1 MTSHDETDGR
11 RRGRLFRRRLRVIVA
26 GWILLALACGFRAG
40 QLQLT
45 EAEQW
50 REIARTQNR
59 ARTEIPATRGGIY
72 DRSGEPLALA
82 SHEFRAYLAP
92 DETRSPA
99 EAASAVARVLGLSP
113 SQERRLRSRNDG
125 WVALPRRVSAEERD
139 RLQAAVRRG
148 LHFERLSSRV
158 FPQGP
163 LARPL
168 LGAVDEDGHGSSG
181 LELALDSLLEG
192 EPGAAVARRD
202 ARGRTYRLPDAQISA
217 PRPGQDVR
225 LTLDA
230 DLQRIAEDALERAL
244 RETGAAGGDVLML
257 DPETGEILAVA
268 SRRAGGQGGVGAFTS
283 PYEPGST
290 LKPFLLASLLAE
302 DRAELDERVD
312 TEEGRLRR
320 HGRVIRDVH
329 PRDTLTVSEVVRYS
343 SNVGAAKLAGRLEP
357 GLQYSYLRDF
367 GFGTP
372 TGIGYPSESGGRLRR
387 PERWSAL
394 SQASLAMGYEVS
406 VTSLQLAA
414 AYGALANDGVLMRP
428 YLVREVRDPDG
439 EVVRR
444 RHPEPIRRVVPGDV
458 ADAVDGVLSRV
469 VEGGTGSRAALA
481 TLPVAGKT
489 GTARVASGGRYEDGR
504 YGASF
509 VGYTPVEDPSLVVL
523 IKLNDPQGEYYG
535 GLTAAPISRS
545 TLQAA
550 LATRGVAM
558 PVGPGPSSG
567 GAEVSWGGG
576 DAGARDHRGPFVFA
590 VSGSTPGAGAGT
602 RAREAP
608 DREPEARTLP
618 DLRGLS
624 LRTAVGRLHELGLR
638 PRVEGSGP
646 VSGQDPAP
654 GARLTPGAR
663 VVLR

>member
-1 MTSHDETDGR
+1 MTQRSETGR
-11 RRGRLFRRRLRVIVA
+11 SGDMPPLYRRRLRVIVA
-26 GWILLALACGFRAG
+26 GWILLALACGLRAG

-50 REIARTQNR
+50 REIARDQNR
-59 ARTEIPATRGGIY
+59 ARTEIPATRGGIH

-82 SHEFRAYLAP
+82 SHEFRGYLAP
-92 DETRSPA
+92 SETRSPA
-99 EAASAVARVLGLSP
+99 EAASAVARVLGLGP
-113 SQERRLRSRNDG
+113 SQERRLRSRDAG

-168 LGAVDEDGHGSSG
+168 LGSIDGDGRGSSG
-181 LELALDSLLEG
+181 LELALDSLLRG
-192 EPGAAVARRD
+192 EPGAALARKD
-202 ARGRTYRLPDAQISA
+202 ARGRTYRLPDAQLSA
-217 PRPGQDVR
+217 PRPGRDVR

-244 RETGAAGGDVLML
+244 RETGASGGDVLML
-257 DPETGEILAVA
+257 DPQTGEILAVA
-268 SRRAGGQGGVGAFTS
+268 SRRAGDRGVLAAFTS

-302 DRAELDERVD
+302 GRVELDERID
-312 TEEGRLRR
+312 TEGGTLRR

-329 PRDTLTVSEVVRYS
+329 PRDTLTASEVVRHS
-343 SNVGAAKLAGRLEP
+343 SNVGAIKLAGRLEP
-357 GLQYSYLRDF
+357 GLQYSFLRDF

-372 TGIGYPSESGGRLRR
+372 TGIGFPAESGGMLRR

-394 SQASLAMGYEVS
+394 SQASLAMGYEIS

-428 YLVREVRDPDG
+428 YLVREVRNADG
-439 EVVRR
+439 EVVHRR
-444 RHPEPIRRVVPGDV
+444 RPEPMRRVVRREV
-458 ADAVDGVLSRV
+458 ADAVDAVLSRV
-469 VEGGTGSRAALA
+469 VDGGTGSRAALA

-489 GTARVASGGRYEDGR
+489 GTARVAAGGRYEDGR

-509 VGYTPVEDPSLVVL
+509 VGYTPVGDPSLVVL
-523 IKLNDPQGEYYG
+523 TKLNDPQGDYYG

-550 LATRGVAM
+550 LATRGVEL
-558 PVGPGPSSG
+558 PVARPAPG
-567 GAEVSWGGG
+567 GAEVSWGG
-576 DAGARDHRGPFVFA
+576 AGEVPRDDGPFVFA
-590 VSGSTPGAGAGT
+590 VSGSAPTAAAEGT
-602 RAREAP
+602 GVGT
-608 DREPEARTLP
+608 EPEARVRTLP

-638 PRVEGSGP
+638 PRVEADGP
-646 VSGQDPAP
+646 VAGQDPAP
-654 GARLTPGAR
+654 GTRLEVGSR